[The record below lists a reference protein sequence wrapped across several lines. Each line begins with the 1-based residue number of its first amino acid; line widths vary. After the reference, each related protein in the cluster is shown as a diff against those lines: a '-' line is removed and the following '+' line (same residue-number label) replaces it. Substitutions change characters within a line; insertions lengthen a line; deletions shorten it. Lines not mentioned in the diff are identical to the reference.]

1 MNLIEELLF
10 ELKGLGYSQKITF
23 KVNRLYYI
31 SKNLV
36 FKPNDLFFVD
46 AGFILENSQFL
57 FAINSPLFD
66 VKGFLQLSKYK
77 FESLL
82 KNGYENN
89 FDLMMEHYSSDSP
102 AISIKRQYNMRK
114 VSKIDFDPKRY
125 ILRKG
130 FPDFP
135 ACPYGYAFKALGY
148 DKIEKEY
155 VRLSLSILKNDKI
168 VTEEYD
174 K

>member
-1 MNLIEELLF
+1 MNLTKDLLF
-10 ELKGLGYSQKITF
+10 ELEDFGYSKKITIKENTPYF
-23 KVNRLYYI
+23 EP
-31 SKNLV
+31 KNLF

-46 AGFILENSQFL
+46 AGFALENDEFL
-57 FAINSPLFD
+57 FLINSPLYD
-66 VKGFLQLSKYK
+66 VKGFLQLSKNE

-82 KNGYENN
+82 KNGYTNN
-89 FDLMMEHYSSDSP
+89 FDLKIEHYSSDNS

-130 FPDFP
+130 FPNFP
-135 ACPYGYAFKALGY
+135 TCPYGHGFKALGY

-155 VRLSLSILKNDKI
+155 VRLSPSILKNDEL
-168 VTEEYD
+168 VTEEYG